1 MRVVLC
7 AAPFYSQPERPEHL
21 NNSANLGLYL
31 LAAIA
36 EQAGHSVTV
45 VDPAENPG
53 RMAPPA
59 FRAAFADAEV
69 LALSSTSS
77 TWAETRRLLD
87 RLLELPR
94 RIPVMVG
101 GAHASLFD
109 EHVLCTAAVDYV
121 VRGEGERA
129 FPELLGA
136 IERGEDPAGLAGVS
150 CLREGKIVR
159 GPDRPLLSEAELARN
174 PLPRYDLIPSG
185 YYQLV
190 PVETSRGC
198 LHRCAFCGISH
209 PRSWREIGP
218 ERLQK
223 TLAAVGPLLDRF
235 TGRAV
240 HIIDDCFLA
249 RGRDLAG
256 LAQGLQGFDSRLLIS
271 TRVSDLL
278 AEGALD
284 FYQRLPIAVCEVGVE
299 CGYDEGIK
307 QAGKGITIAQV
318 KKLALELRERGLIE
332 RVMFSYIVGFP
343 WERLKQC
350 LTTLEFA
357 FTLARRCG
365 GMIQLAWFVMYPGSE
380 IFLHPE
386 RFGVR
391 FGPEVYDRP
400 AFWRD
405 PELFAQF
412 HPLLSPAEAEKV
424 AYTARFL
431 KEIHHVVKVQFWM

>member
-1 MRVVLC
+1 
-7 AAPFYSQPERPEHL
+7 
-21 NNSANLGLYL
+21 
-31 LAAIA
+31 
-36 EQAGHSVTV
+36 
-45 VDPAENPG
+45 
-53 RMAPPA
+53 
-59 FRAAFADAEV
+59 
-69 LALSSTSS
+69 
-77 TWAETRRLLD
+77 
-87 RLLELPR
+87 LPR
-94 RIPVMVG
+94 KIPVIVG
-101 GAHASLFD
+101 GTHATLFD
-109 EHVLCTAAVDYV
+109 EHVLRTAAVDYV
-121 VRGEGERA
+121 VRGEGEQA
-129 FPELLGA
+129 FPELLEA
-136 IERGEDPAGLAGVS
+136 IEAGRDPAGMAGVS
-150 CLREGKIVR
+150 CLRGGELVR
-159 GPDRPLLSEAELARN
+159 GLDRPLLSEAELAAN

-185 YYQLV
+185 YYQVV

-198 LHRCAFCGISH
+198 RHQCSFCSITH

-218 ERLQK
+218 ERLQQ
-223 TLAAVGPLLDRF
+223 TLAAVRPLLPGF

-240 HIIDDCFLA
+240 HLIDDCFLA

-256 LAQGLQGFDSRLLIS
+256 LVQGLEGFDSRLLIS

-284 FYQRLPIAVCEVGVE
+284 FYGRLPIAVCEVGVE

-307 QAGKGITIAQV
+307 LVGKGITIQQV

-343 WERLKQC
+343 WEGLKQC

-357 FTLARRCG
+357 FTLARRYG

-380 IFLHPE
+380 IYRHPE
-386 RFGVR
+386 RFGVE

-405 PELFAQF
+405 PELFAQT
-412 HPLLSPAEAEKV
+412 HPRLTPEEAEKV

-431 KEIHHVVKVQFWM
+431 KEIHHTVKVQFWM

>member
-7 AAPFYSQPERPEHL
+7 AAPFYSQPERPVHL
-21 NNSANLGLYL
+21 NNTANLGLYL

-36 EQAGHSVTV
+36 EQAGHSVKV
-45 VDPAENPG
+45 VDPCSNPG
-53 RMAPPA
+53 RMDPA
-59 FRAAFADAEV
+59 DFRAAFAEADA
-69 LALSSTSS
+69 LAFSATSS
-77 TWAETRRLLD
+77 TWAETRRIFS
-87 RLLELPR
+87 RLKELPR
-94 RIPVMVG
+94 QVPVIAG
-101 GAHASLFD
+101 GAHATLFD
-109 EHVLCTAAVDYV
+109 EHVLRTSPVDYV
-121 VRGEGERA
+121 VRGEGELA
-129 FPELLGA
+129 FPELLEA
-136 IERGEDPAGLAGVS
+136 IEAGRDPAGLAGVS
-150 CLREGKIVR
+150 CLREGKLSR
-159 GPDRPLLSEAELARN
+159 GPDRPLLSEAELAAN
-174 PLPRYDLIPSG
+174 PLPRYDLIPQD
-185 YYQLV
+185 YYQVV

-198 LHRCAFCGISH
+198 RHRCAFCSITH

-223 TLAAVGPLLDRF
+223 TLAAVKPLLSGF

-256 LAQGLQGFDSRLLIS
+256 LAQGLERFDSRLLIS

-284 FYQRLPIAVCEVGVE
+284 FYARLPIAVCEVGVE

-307 QAGKGITIAQV
+307 QVGKGITIQQV

-343 WERLKQC
+343 WESLKQC
-350 LTTLEFA
+350 LSTLEFA

-365 GMIQLAWFVMYPGSE
+365 GMVQLAWFVMYPGSE

-412 HPLLSPAEAEKV
+412 HPLLSPAETEKV

-431 KEIHHVVKVQFWM
+431 KELHHVVKVQFWM